1 MRSRLQIKLDA
12 RYKGYPQWEYCINRP
27 ERTSKFFQ
35 AGTRYES
42 MQIFF
47 QWRRW
52 CWETW
57 GPSKELSEWLDDAT
71 TPRTV
76 IAPEDHNPH
85 WCWLNDQFATRI
97 YLRTDAE
104 LTLFLLRW
112 A

>member
-1 MRSRLQIKLDA
+1 MKSRLHTKLDA
-12 RYKGYPQWEYCINRP
+12 RYKGYPQWTYCVNRP
-27 ERTSKFFQ
+27 ERTSIFYR

-57 GPSKELSEWLDDAT
+57 GPSKELYEWLDDM
-71 TPRTV
+71 TPRQV
-76 IAPEDHNPH
+76 GIEDHNDH
-85 WCWLNDQFATRI
+85 WCWLNDQYSTRI